1 MEKPEPSLEKSEK
14 LVHRGLLEYFFSS
27 VKTVKYD
34 YITRVEKYIDIY
46 F

>member
-1 MEKPEPSLEKSEK
+1 MQKPETSLEKSEE
-14 LVHRGLLEYFFSS
+14 LVHRGLLEYFFFS
-27 VKTVKYD
+27 VKTVIYD